1 MKMNKKQL
9 IKKYYNSRAACQVLG
24 CLLTN
29 PELVKSKELPISQED
44 FANPLHQLVF
54 GVAYDL
60 AHKGVKTIRLV
71 EIENHLSSTSP
82 ISYER
87 FMNQQGSEW
96 VQKVLLL
103 AAEVGNYEHYYWIVR
118 KLSCLR
124 AYLNQGVDVSGLLDY
139 SQVDPTLI
147 EQQEEKFFRLSM
159 NDIIR
164 YFDRKNLNAKELFV
178 VSSNEGGK
186 IGEGARELRQKLKES
201 PPFGYSFES
210 EYLNTLAYGLRIGAL
225 YVESRNSG
233 CGKSRIGLKRLVL
246 LTAPQYWCH
255 EKNCFINNPQG
266 QDNRGLYINT
276 ELEKIEIETIVWAT
290 ISGLPED
297 KIIEDDLTKEE
308 EVRLNKAIEIAEQ
321 MKLWMETEENYDV
334 AYLRYTI
341 DKYKTKWNINMVVVD
356 YIELTPAL
364 VSEYVQQTKGMV
376 ARGDSVLLNL
386 SAELKT
392 MARQFKVV
400 MIAYTQVS
408 DNARRDETIRDS
420 SAIANSKS
428 IQNKADFGA
437 VVFEPSVKEL
447 EKVQPIIESL
457 QGFYPVPNIIYH
469 IYKIRKGKIKNCKV
483 FAYQDLG
490 TMRVIDCFVTNDKYE
505 QINVDR
511 KKIVRAEEE
520 PLIPTHQQVEFPF

>member
-1 MKMNKKQL
+1 MKMNKRQL

-29 PELVKSKELPISQED
+29 PELVKSKELPISQDD
-44 FANPLHQLVF
+44 FINPLHQVIF

-60 AHKGVKTIRLV
+60 AHKGVKTIRLA
-71 EIENHLSSTSP
+71 EIENHLNATSP
-82 ISYER
+82 VSYER
-87 FMNQQGSEW
+87 FMNQQGDEW
-96 VQKVLLL
+96 VQKVLMDS
-103 AAEVGNYEHYYWIVR
+103 EIGNYEHYYWVVR

-124 AYLNQGVDVSGLLDY
+124 AYLHQGMDVAGLLDY
-139 SQVDPTLI
+139 TQVDPTLI
-147 EQQEEKFFRLSM
+147 EQQEEKFFTMSM

-164 YFDRKNLNAKELFV
+164 YFDRKSLNAKEQFV

-186 IGEGARELRQKLKES
+186 IGEGAKELRKRLKES

-210 EYLNTLAYGLRIGAL
+210 EYLNTLAYGLRVGAL
-225 YVESRNSG
+225 YVESRESG
-233 CGKSRIGLKRLVL
+233 TGKSRLGLKRLVL
-246 LTAPQYWCH
+246 LTAPQYWCY
-255 EKNCFINNPQG
+255 EKKCFIDNPQG

-276 ELEKIEIETIVWAT
+276 ELEKSEIETIVWAT
-290 ISGLPED
+290 ISGIPED
-297 KIIEDDLTKEE
+297 KIIEDELTPEE
-308 EVRLNKAIEIAEQ
+308 EVRLGKAIEIAEQ

-341 DKYKTKWNINMVVVD
+341 DKYKTKWNINMVVLD

-364 VSEYVQQTKGMV
+364 VGEYVQQTKGMA

-392 MARQFKVV
+392 MARQFKVA

-420 SAIANSKS
+420 SAVANSKS

-437 VVFEPSVKEL
+437 IVFEPTTKEL

-483 FAYQDLG
+483 FAFQDLS
-490 TMRVIDCFVTNDKYE
+490 TMRVIDCFVTNNKYE

-511 KKIVRAEEE
+511 KKIVMEEE
-520 PLIPTHQQVEFPF
+520 VLIPPHQQVDLPF